1 LLLAHGT
8 QLPSWKAGVE
18 TGSAT
23 AFGQLMH
30 AWTDLTVDHIT
41 PVLSVRTWSNSF
53 LEKKFKT
60 LAATAFDRIM
70 ARRTANE
77 IATNGL
83 NRLREQWRD
92 PLLTSV
98 TLLLALLMFVL
109 VPLEAAGSL
118 ALKILDSRSRCW
130 LSAPPLFCRE
140 I

>member
-1 LLLAHGT
+1 MLARGT
-8 QLPSWKAGVE
+8 QLPSWKAGIE

-23 AFGQLMH
+23 ALGQLMH